1 MKMKAVIFFCISMF
15 LVNQSIAQDESESV
29 VIEEDSTAT
38 DTTWKGDFVGLNVY
52 PAFGMVG
59 GGILPSTKI
68 FLQYKH
74 NWEKS
79 GLRISANYI
88 NFNSRDK
95 RLDIVHVGDTNVL
108 LRQYNNNIFTLDMR
122 IGYERYMPFDGFK
135 FHYGIGAIGGY
146 HHYGKSYYHYEQ
158 TFDEYPIKGINPPY
172 EQKPLGWYRADMLKV
187 GADFSLGVD
196 ILLSDNVIVTVQ
208 YSPEFAYYMFL
219 DSKEDDDAN
228 VFDQDIVEDYMDFR
242 GDYIDLILS
251 VKF

>member
-1 MKMKAVIFFCISMF
+1 MKMKAVFFLIITLF
-15 LVNQSIAQDESESV
+15 LVKITAAQDESGSV
-29 VIEEDSTAT
+29 VIEDSTKT
-38 DTTWKGDFVGLNVY
+38 DTVWKGHFVGLNVY

-68 FLQYKH
+68 FLQYQH

-79 GLRISANYI
+79 GLRFSANYI

-108 LRQYNNNIFTLDMR
+108 MRQYNNNIYTLDVR
-122 IGYERYMPFDGFK
+122 IGYERFMPLDGYRFY
-135 FHYGIGAIGGY
+135 YGIGLIGGY

-158 TFDEYPIKGINPPY
+158 SFSEYPIKGINQPY
-172 EQKPLGWYRADMLKV
+172 EQNMLGWYRGNMLKV

-196 ILLSDNVIVTVQ
+196 ILLSNNVVVSVQ
-208 YSPEFAYYMFL
+208 YCPEFAFYKFM
-219 DSKEDDDAN
+219 DSEIEDDAN
-228 VFDQDIVEDYMDFR
+228 VFNEDIVEDYMDFR